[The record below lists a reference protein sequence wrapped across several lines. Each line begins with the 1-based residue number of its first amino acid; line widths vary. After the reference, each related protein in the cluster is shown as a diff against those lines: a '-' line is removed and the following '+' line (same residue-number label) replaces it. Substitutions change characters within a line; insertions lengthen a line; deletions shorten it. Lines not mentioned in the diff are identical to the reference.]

1 MHVSYLLKVVK
12 YQDEIY
18 TCIMDR
24 HERIITV
31 TPKCIVCI
39 HIVFMIDITREVN
52 TIVVHM
58 FLYQCELKR

>member
-18 TCIMDR
+18 KCIMDR

-39 HIVFMIDITREVN
+39 HIVFMIDITKEVN

-58 FLYQCELKR
+58 FLY

>member
-1 MHVSYLLKVVK
+1 MRVSYLLKVVK

-18 TCIMDR
+18 IMDR

-31 TPKCIVCI
+31 TLKCIVCI

-52 TIVVHM
+52 TIMVHI
-58 FLYQCELKR
+58 FLY

>member
-1 MHVSYLLKVVK
+1 MRVSYLLKVVK

-18 TCIMDR
+18 IMDR

-39 HIVFMIDITREVN
+39 HSVFMIDITREVN

>member
-1 MHVSYLLKVVK
+1 MRVSYLLKVVK

-18 TCIMDR
+18 IMDR

-39 HIVFMIDITREVN
+39 HIVFMIGITREVN
-52 TIVVHM
+52 TLMVHI
-58 FLYQCELKR
+58 FLY